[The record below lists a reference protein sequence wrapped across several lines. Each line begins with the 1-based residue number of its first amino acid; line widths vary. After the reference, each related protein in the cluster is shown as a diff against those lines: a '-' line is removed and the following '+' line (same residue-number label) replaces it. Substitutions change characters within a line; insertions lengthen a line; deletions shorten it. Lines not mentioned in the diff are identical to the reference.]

1 MTGLKAPE
9 PSHQHDSD
17 APAAAQE
24 PSLACVLSFNA
35 SDPMGGGGLTGD
47 ALALGSVGAHL
58 LPVATGAYLRDSR
71 ETVGHAALDAGAI
84 AEQAR
89 LIAEDAPL
97 LAVKVGF
104 VGSAEAVAAVASFT
118 SDYPDLPVI
127 TYLPDLSWWDEQDI
141 DNYHDALRELLLP
154 QTAVLVGNNTTLRH
168 WLLPETASRRHANAT
183 DLARAAA
190 ELGVSY
196 VLVTGLPRPGER
208 IANVL
213 VSPQAEL
220 CVQEFERIEADFM
233 GAGDTV
239 SAALTGLLA
248 QGADLTE
255 AAQEA
260 LQYLDQ
266 ALGQGFCPG
275 MGRAVPDRLFWAETD
290 TDIEGESRADDA
302 PTPQDLLPSRHEL
315 KH

>member
-1 MTGLKAPE
+1 MTGLQAAKT
-9 PSHQHDSD
+9 SHERDTAASPASD
-17 APAAAQE
+17 DDAM
-24 PSLACVLSFNA
+24 ACVLCFNA
-35 SDPMGGGGLTGD
+35 SDPTGAGGLSGD
-47 ALALGSVGAHL
+47 ALALGSVGVHL
-58 LPVATGAYLRDSR
+58 LPVVTGAYLRDSR
-71 ETVGHAALDAGAI
+71 ESLGHAALDAAAI

-89 LIAEDAPL
+89 LVAEDMPL
-97 LAVKVGF
+97 AAVKVGF

-127 TYLPDLSWWDEQDI
+127 TYLPDLSWWDEPEI

-168 WLLPETASRRHANAT
+168 WLLPESASRRHANAT

-196 VLVTGLPRPGER
+196 VLVTGLPRAGER
-208 IANVL
+208 NANVL

-220 CVQEFERIEADFM
+220 CVQEFERIEADFI
-233 GAGDTV
+233 GAGDTL
-239 SAALTGLLA
+239 SAVLTGLLA
-248 QGADLTE
+248 VGADLTE
-255 AAQEA
+255 ACTEA

-266 ALGQGFCPG
+266 ALDHGFCPG
-275 MGRAVPDRLFWAETD
+275 MGRALPDRLFWAESD
-290 TDIEGESRADDA
+290 SEPALADDA
-302 PTPQDLLPSRHEL
+302 PSTSQDFPDPNHDL